1 MIVQDDAE
9 VLDVQEMYIHVI
21 SRDFMVTCP
30 VWQNEDK
37 EKKDPQLQ
45 RLVKAKEKI
54 TSEKRSMLELN
65 SQTIK
70 TT

>member
-54 TSEKRSMLELN
+54 TSEK
-65 SQTIK
+65 
-70 TT
+70 